1 MVRNSQSNNQE
12 IKKRLYLISTPI
24 GNLSDITLRAID
36 ILRKSEY
43 ILCEDTRISK
53 NLLEK
58 YEIKSKLI
66 SNHKFNEKKNI
77 NKILGLLKD
86 GSIISLISDAG
97 TPAISDPGK
106 LLVQECIS
114 NDIPIT
120 PIPGASSV
128 ISSLSISGFSDK
140 FIFFGFLEEK
150 KNKLIKDLEFLSKM
164 DCSIVLFIPPK
175 KLIKNLEIVINFFKK
190 REIVLCREMTKIH
203 EEFIRCKVEDL
214 KKIKI
219 YDKGELTIVISEIKE
234 STNSFGF
241 LTESDKKIIKM
252 MLKNKSIKDI
262 IKKFSSK
269 KIPKKVIYDFCLKLK
284 NEK

>member
-1 MVRNSQSNNQE
+1 MISQSQ
-12 IKKRLYLISTPI
+12 KKGLYLVSTPI
-24 GNLSDITLRAID
+24 GNLGDLTIRALE
-36 ILRKSEY
+36 ILKNSEL
-43 ILCEDTRISK
+43 ILCEDTRVSIK
-53 NLLEK
+53 LLNHFN
-58 YEIKSKLI
+58 IKTKLI
-66 SNHKFNEKKNI
+66 AFHKFNERKKIKDII
-77 NKILGLLKD
+77 NHLMNGK
-86 GSIISLISDAG
+86 IISLISDAG

-128 ISSLSISGFSDK
+128 ITSLSISGFSDK

-150 KNKLIKDLEFLSKM
+150 KNKLIKELEFLSKM
-164 DCSIVLFIPPK
+164 NCSIVLFIPPK
-175 KLIKNLEIVINFFKK
+175 KLIKNLESVINFFSK
-190 REIVLCREMTKIH
+190 REIVLCKEMTKIH

-241 LTESDKKIIKM
+241 LNESDKKIIKT

-262 IKKFSSK
+262 IKKFSNK
-269 KIPKKVIYDFCLKLK
+269 KIPKKIIYDFCLKLK

>member
-1 MVRNSQSNNQE
+1 MISQSQ
-12 IKKRLYLISTPI
+12 KKGLYLVSTPI
-24 GNLSDITLRAID
+24 GNLGDLTIRALE
-36 ILRKSEY
+36 ILKNSEL
-43 ILCEDTRISK
+43 ILCEDTRVSIK
-53 NLLEK
+53 LLNHFN
-58 YEIKSKLI
+58 IKTQLI
-66 SNHKFNEKKNI
+66 AFHKFNERKKTRDII
-77 NKILGLLKD
+77 NHLINGK
-86 GSIISLISDAG
+86 IISLISDAG

-128 ISSLSISGFSDK
+128 ITSLSISGFSDK

-150 KNKLIKDLEFLSKM
+150 KNKLIKELEFLSKM

-175 KLIKNLEIVINFFKK
+175 KLIKNLEIIINFFKK

-241 LTESDKKIIKM
+241 LTESDKKIIKT

-262 IKKFSSK
+262 IKKFSNKKISK
-269 KIPKKVIYDFCLKLK
+269 KIIYDFCLKLK

>member
-1 MVRNSQSNNQE
+1 MISQSQ
-12 IKKRLYLISTPI
+12 KKGLYLVSTPI
-24 GNLSDITLRAID
+24 GNLGDLTFRALE
-36 ILRKSEY
+36 ILKNSEL
-43 ILCEDTRISK
+43 ILCEDTRVSIK
-53 NLLEK
+53 LLNHFN
-58 YEIKSKLI
+58 IKTQLI
-66 SNHKFNEKKNI
+66 AFHKFNERKKTKDIMNH
-77 NKILGLLKD
+77 LKN
-86 GSIISLISDAG
+86 GKIISLISDAG
-97 TPAISDPGK
+97 TPTISDPGK

-150 KNKLIKDLEFLSKM
+150 KNKLIKELEILSKM

-234 STNSFGF
+234 STNPFGF
-241 LTESDKKIIKM
+241 LTESDKKIIKI

-262 IKKFSSK
+262 IKKFSNK
-269 KIPKKVIYDFCLKLK
+269 KIPKKIIYDFCLKLK
-284 NEK
+284 NVK

>member
-1 MVRNSQSNNQE
+1 MISQSQ
-12 IKKRLYLISTPI
+12 KKGLYLVSTPI
-24 GNLSDITLRAID
+24 GNLGDLTIRALEILKNSDL
-36 ILRKSEY
+36 
-43 ILCEDTRISK
+43 ILCEDTRVSIK
-53 NLLEK
+53 LLN
-58 YEIKSKLI
+58 YYNIKTQLLSF
-66 SNHKFNEKKNI
+66 HKFNEKK
-77 NKILGLLKD
+77 KTKD
-86 GSIISLISDAG
+86 IITDLIGGKMISLISDAG

-106 LLVQECIS
+106 ILVKECINNNIS
-114 NDIPIT
+114 IT

-128 ISSLSISGFSDK
+128 ITSLSISGFSDK
-140 FIFFGFLEEK
+140 FIFYGFLEEK
-150 KNKLIKDLEFLSKM
+150 KNKLTKELEFLSKI
-164 DCSIVLFIPPK
+164 DCSIVIFIPPK
-175 KLIKNLEIVINFFKK
+175 KLIKNLGILIDFFSK
-190 REIVLCREMTKIH
+190 REIVLCREMTKLH

-241 LTESDKKIIKM
+241 LTESDKKIIKT

-269 KIPKKVIYDFCLKLK
+269 KIPKKIIYDSCLKLK

>member
-1 MVRNSQSNNQE
+1 MISQSQ
-12 IKKRLYLISTPI
+12 KKGLYLVSTPI
-24 GNLSDITLRAID
+24 GNLGDLTFRAQE
-36 ILRKSEY
+36 ILKNSEL
-43 ILCEDTRISK
+43 ILCEDTRVSIK
-53 NLLEK
+53 LLNHFN
-58 YEIKSKLI
+58 IKTQLI
-66 SNHKFNEKKNI
+66 AFHKFNERKKTKDIMNH
-77 NKILGLLKD
+77 LKN
-86 GSIISLISDAG
+86 GKIISLISDAG
-97 TPAISDPGK
+97 TPTISDPGK

-128 ISSLSISGFSDK
+128 ITSLSISGFSDK

-150 KNKLIKDLEFLSKM
+150 KSKLIKELEFLSKM

-175 KLIKNLEIVINFFKK
+175 KLIKNLELIINYFSK

-262 IKKFSSK
+262 IKKFSNK
-269 KIPKKVIYDFCLKLK
+269 KIPKKIIYDFCLKLK

>member
-1 MVRNSQSNNQE
+1 MISQSQ
-12 IKKRLYLISTPI
+12 KKGLYLVSTPI
-24 GNLSDITLRAID
+24 GNLGDLTIRALE
-36 ILRKSEY
+36 ILKNSEL
-43 ILCEDTRISK
+43 ILCEDTRVSIK
-53 NLLEK
+53 LLNH
-58 YEIKSKLI
+58 YNIKTQLI
-66 SNHKFNEKKNI
+66 SFHKFNEKKKTKEII
-77 NKILGLLKD
+77 NELLSGKKV
-86 GSIISLISDAG
+86 SLISDAG

-106 LLVQECIS
+106 ILVKECIS
-114 NDIPIT
+114 NDIPVT

-128 ISSLSISGFSDK
+128 ITSLSISGFSDK

-150 KNKLIKDLEFLSKM
+150 KNKLIKELEFLSKI
-164 DCSIVLFIPPK
+164 DCSIVIFIPPK
-175 KLIKNLEIVINFFKK
+175 KLIKNFETFINFFKK

-241 LTESDKKIIKM
+241 LNESDKKIIKM

-262 IKKFSSK
+262 IKKFSNK
-269 KIPKKVIYDFCLKLK
+269 KIPKKIIYDFCLKLK

>member
-1 MVRNSQSNNQE
+1 MISQSQ
-12 IKKRLYLISTPI
+12 KKGLYLVSTPI
-24 GNLSDITLRAID
+24 GNLGDLTIRALE
-36 ILRKSEY
+36 ILKNSEL
-43 ILCEDTRISK
+43 ILCEDTRVSIK
-53 NLLEK
+53 LLNHFN
-58 YEIKSKLI
+58 IKTQLI
-66 SNHKFNEKKNI
+66 AFHKFNERKKT
-77 NKILGLLKD
+77 KD
-86 GSIISLISDAG
+86 IMNHLMNGKIISLISDAG

-120 PIPGASSV
+120 PIPGTSSV
-128 ISSLSISGFSDK
+128 ITSLSISGFSDK

-150 KNKLIKDLEFLSKM
+150 KNKLIKELEFLSKM

-262 IKKFSSK
+262 IKKFSNK
-269 KIPKKVIYDFCLKLK
+269 KIPKKIIYDFCLKLK

>member
-1 MVRNSQSNNQE
+1 MISQSQ
-12 IKKRLYLISTPI
+12 KKGLYLVSTPI
-24 GNLSDITLRAID
+24 GNLGDLTIRALE
-36 ILRKSEY
+36 ILKNSEL
-43 ILCEDTRISK
+43 ILCEDTRVSIK
-53 NLLEK
+53 LLNH
-58 YEIKSKLI
+58 YNIKTQLI
-66 SNHKFNEKKNI
+66 SFHKFNEKKKTKEII
-77 NKILGLLKD
+77 NELLSGKKV
-86 GSIISLISDAG
+86 SLISDAG

-106 LLVQECIS
+106 ILVKECIS
-114 NDIPIT
+114 NDIPVT

-128 ISSLSISGFSDK
+128 ITSLSISGFSDK

-150 KNKLIKDLEFLSKM
+150 KNKLIKDLKFLSKM

-241 LTESDKKIIKM
+241 LTESDKKIIKT

>member
-1 MVRNSQSNNQE
+1 MISQSQ
-12 IKKRLYLISTPI
+12 KKGLYLVSTPI
-24 GNLSDITLRAID
+24 GNLGDLTMRALE
-36 ILRKSEY
+36 ILKNSEL
-43 ILCEDTRISK
+43 ILCEDTRVSIK
-53 NLLEK
+53 LLNHFN
-58 YEIKSKLI
+58 IKTQLVAF
-66 SNHKFNEKKNI
+66 HKFNERKKT
-77 NKILGLLKD
+77 KD
-86 GSIISLISDAG
+86 IVNHLMNGKIISLISDAG

-128 ISSLSISGFSDK
+128 ITSLSISGFSDK

-175 KLIKNLEIVINFFKK
+175 KLIKNLELVINYFSK

-234 STNSFGF
+234 GTNTFGS
-241 LTESDKKIIKM
+241 LTESDKKIIKK

-262 IKKFSSK
+262 IKKFSNK
-269 KIPKKVIYDFCLKLK
+269 KIPKKIIYNFCLKLK
-284 NEK
+284 NEN

>member
-1 MVRNSQSNNQE
+1 MISQSQ
-12 IKKRLYLISTPI
+12 KKGLYLVSTPI
-24 GNLSDITLRAID
+24 GNLGDLSIRALE
-36 ILRKSEY
+36 ILKNSEL
-43 ILCEDTRISK
+43 ILCEDTRVSIK
-53 NLLEK
+53 LLNHFN
-58 YEIKSKLI
+58 IKTQLTAF
-66 SNHKFNEKKNI
+66 HKFNERKKT
-77 NKILGLLKD
+77 KD
-86 GSIISLISDAG
+86 IMNHLMNGKIISLISDAG
-97 TPAISDPGK
+97 TPTISDPGK
-106 LLVQECIS
+106 LLVRECIS
-114 NDIPIT
+114 NNIPIT

-128 ISSLSISGFSDK
+128 ITSLSISGFSDK

-150 KNKLIKDLEFLSKM
+150 KNKLIKELEFLSKM

-241 LTESDKKIIKM
+241 LNESDKKIIKM

-262 IKKFSSK
+262 IKKFSNK
-269 KIPKKVIYDFCLKLK
+269 KIPKKIIYDFCLKLK

>member
-1 MVRNSQSNNQE
+1 MISQSQKNG
-12 IKKRLYLISTPI
+12 LYLVSTPI
-24 GNLSDITLRAID
+24 GNLGDLTIRALE
-36 ILRKSEY
+36 ILKNSEL
-43 ILCEDTRISK
+43 ILCEDTRVSIK
-53 NLLEK
+53 LLNHFN
-58 YEIKSKLI
+58 IKTQLI
-66 SNHKFNEKKNI
+66 AFHKFNERKKTKDII
-77 NKILGLLKD
+77 NHLMNGK
-86 GSIISLISDAG
+86 IISLISDAG

-106 LLVQECIS
+106 ILVQECIS
-114 NDIPIT
+114 NNIPIT
-120 PIPGASSV
+120 PIPGVSSV
-128 ISSLSISGFSDK
+128 ITSLSISGFSDK

-164 DCSIVLFIPPK
+164 DCSIVLFISPK

-241 LTESDKKIIKM
+241 LAESDKKIIKT

-269 KIPKKVIYDFCLKLK
+269 KIPKKIIYDFCLKLK
-284 NEK
+284 NEN

>member
-1 MVRNSQSNNQE
+1 MISQSQ
-12 IKKRLYLISTPI
+12 KKGLYLVSTPI
-24 GNLSDITLRAID
+24 GNLGDLTIRALE
-36 ILRKSEY
+36 ILKNSEL
-43 ILCEDTRISK
+43 ILCEDTRVSIK
-53 NLLEK
+53 LLNHFN
-58 YEIKSKLI
+58 IKTQLI
-66 SNHKFNEKKNI
+66 AFHKFNERKKTKDII
-77 NKILGLLKD
+77 NHLMD
-86 GSIISLISDAG
+86 GKIISLISDAG

-106 LLVQECIS
+106 LLIKECIS
-114 NDIPIT
+114 NDIPVT

-128 ISSLSISGFSDK
+128 ITSLSISGFSDK

-150 KNKLIKDLEFLSKM
+150 KNKLIKELEFLSKM

-262 IKKFSSK
+262 IKKFSNK
-269 KIPKKVIYDFCLKLK
+269 KIPKKIIYDFCLKLK

>member
-1 MVRNSQSNNQE
+1 MISQSQ
-12 IKKRLYLISTPI
+12 KKGLYLVSTPI
-24 GNLSDITLRAID
+24 GNLGDLTFRALE
-36 ILRKSEY
+36 ILKNSEL
-43 ILCEDTRISK
+43 ILCEDTRVSIK
-53 NLLEK
+53 LLNHFN
-58 YEIKSKLI
+58 IKTQLI
-66 SNHKFNEKKNI
+66 AFHKFNERKKTKDII
-77 NKILGLLKD
+77 NHLMNGK
-86 GSIISLISDAG
+86 IISLISDAG

-128 ISSLSISGFSDK
+128 ITSLSISGFSDK

-262 IKKFSSK
+262 IKKFSNK
-269 KIPKKVIYDFCLKLK
+269 KIPKKIIYDFCLKLK

>member
-1 MVRNSQSNNQE
+1 MISQSQ
-12 IKKRLYLISTPI
+12 KKGLYLVSTPI
-24 GNLSDITLRAID
+24 GNLGDLTIRALE
-36 ILRKSEY
+36 ILKNSEL
-43 ILCEDTRISK
+43 ILCEDTRVSIK
-53 NLLEK
+53 LLNHFN
-58 YEIKSKLI
+58 IKTQLI
-66 SNHKFNEKKNI
+66 AFHKFNERKKT
-77 NKILGLLKD
+77 KD
-86 GSIISLISDAG
+86 IMNHLMNGKIISLISDAG

-128 ISSLSISGFSDK
+128 ITSLSISGFSDK

-150 KNKLIKDLEFLSKM
+150 KNKLIKELEFLSKM

-175 KLIKNLEIVINFFKK
+175 KLIKNLEIIINFFKK

-262 IKKFSSK
+262 IKKFSNK
-269 KIPKKVIYDFCLKLK
+269 KIPKKIIYDFCLKLK

>member
-1 MVRNSQSNNQE
+1 MISQSQ
-12 IKKRLYLISTPI
+12 KKGLYLVSTPI
-24 GNLSDITLRAID
+24 GNLGDLTIRALE
-36 ILRKSEY
+36 ILKNSEL
-43 ILCEDTRISK
+43 ILCEDTRVSIK
-53 NLLEK
+53 LLNHFN
-58 YEIKSKLI
+58 IKTQLI
-66 SNHKFNEKKNI
+66 AFHKFNERKKT
-77 NKILGLLKD
+77 KD
-86 GSIISLISDAG
+86 IMNHLMNGKIISLISDAG

-128 ISSLSISGFSDK
+128 ITSLSISGFSDK

-150 KNKLIKDLEFLSKM
+150 KNKLIKELEFLSKM

-241 LTESDKKIIKM
+241 LTESDKKIIKA

-269 KIPKKVIYDFCLKLK
+269 KIPKKIIYDFCLKLK

>member
-1 MVRNSQSNNQE
+1 MISQSQ
-12 IKKRLYLISTPI
+12 KKGLYLVSTPI
-24 GNLSDITLRAID
+24 GNLGDLTIRALE
-36 ILRKSEY
+36 ILKNSEL
-43 ILCEDTRISK
+43 ILCEDTRVSIK
-53 NLLEK
+53 LLNHFN
-58 YEIKSKLI
+58 IKTQLI
-66 SNHKFNEKKNI
+66 AFHKFNERKKTKDII
-77 NKILGLLKD
+77 NHLMNGK
-86 GSIISLISDAG
+86 IISLISDAG

-128 ISSLSISGFSDK
+128 ITSLSISGFSDK

-150 KNKLIKDLEFLSKM
+150 KNKLIQELEFLSKM

-241 LTESDKKIIKM
+241 LNESDKKIIKI

-262 IKKFSSK
+262 IKKFSNKKISK
-269 KIPKKVIYDFCLKLK
+269 KIIYDFCLKLK

>member
-1 MVRNSQSNNQE
+1 MISQSQ
-12 IKKRLYLISTPI
+12 KKRLYLVSTPI
-24 GNLSDITLRAID
+24 GNLGDLTIRALE
-36 ILRKSEY
+36 ILKNSEL
-43 ILCEDTRISK
+43 ILCEDTRVSIK
-53 NLLEK
+53 LLNHFN
-58 YEIKSKLI
+58 IKTQLI
-66 SNHKFNEKKNI
+66 AFHKFNERKKTKDII
-77 NKILGLLKD
+77 NHLMNGK
-86 GSIISLISDAG
+86 IISLISDAG
-97 TPAISDPGK
+97 TPTISDPGK

-120 PIPGASSV
+120 PIPGTSSV
-128 ISSLSISGFSDK
+128 ITSLSISGFSDK

-150 KNKLIKDLEFLSKM
+150 KSKLIKELEFLSKM

-175 KLIKNLEIVINFFKK
+175 KLIKNLELIINYFSK

-262 IKKFSSK
+262 IKKFSNK
-269 KIPKKVIYDFCLKLK
+269 KIPKKIIYDFCLKLK

>member
-1 MVRNSQSNNQE
+1 MISQSQ
-12 IKKRLYLISTPI
+12 KKGLYLVSTPI
-24 GNLSDITLRAID
+24 GNLGDLTIRALE
-36 ILRKSEY
+36 ILKNSEL
-43 ILCEDTRISK
+43 ILCEDTRVSIK
-53 NLLEK
+53 LLNHFN
-58 YEIKSKLI
+58 IKTQLI
-66 SNHKFNEKKNI
+66 AFHKFNERKKT
-77 NKILGLLKD
+77 KD
-86 GSIISLISDAG
+86 IMNHLMNGKIISLISDAG

-120 PIPGASSV
+120 PIPGVSSV
-128 ISSLSISGFSDK
+128 ITSLSISGFSDK

-150 KNKLIKDLEFLSKM
+150 KNKLIKELEFLSKM

-175 KLIKNLEIVINFFKK
+175 KLIKNLEIIINFFKK

-234 STNSFGF
+234 NTNSFGF

-262 IKKFSSK
+262 IKKFSNK
-269 KIPKKVIYDFCLKLK
+269 KIPKKTIYDFCLKLK

>member
-1 MVRNSQSNNQE
+1 MISQSQ
-12 IKKRLYLISTPI
+12 KKGLYLVSTPI
-24 GNLSDITLRAID
+24 GNLGDLTIRALE
-36 ILRKSEY
+36 ILKNSEL
-43 ILCEDTRISK
+43 ILCEDTRVSIK
-53 NLLEK
+53 LLNH
-58 YEIKSKLI
+58 YNIKTQLI
-66 SNHKFNEKKNI
+66 SFHKFNEKKKTKEII
-77 NKILGLLKD
+77 NELLSGKKV
-86 GSIISLISDAG
+86 SLISDAG

-106 LLVQECIS
+106 ILVKECIS
-114 NDIPIT
+114 NDIPVT

-128 ISSLSISGFSDK
+128 ITSLSISGFSDK

-150 KNKLIKDLEFLSKM
+150 KNKLIKELEFLSKM

-234 STNSFGF
+234 STNPFGF

-262 IKKFSSK
+262 IKKFSNK
-269 KIPKKVIYDFCLKLK
+269 KIPKKAIYAFCLKIK
-284 NEK
+284 NEN

>member
-1 MVRNSQSNNQE
+1 MISQSQ
-12 IKKRLYLISTPI
+12 KKGLYLVSTPI
-24 GNLSDITLRAID
+24 GNLGDLTIRALEILKNSDL
-36 ILRKSEY
+36 
-43 ILCEDTRISK
+43 ILCEDTRVSIK
-53 NLLEK
+53 LLN
-58 YEIKSKLI
+58 YYNIKTQLLSF
-66 SNHKFNEKKNI
+66 HKFNEKK
-77 NKILGLLKD
+77 KTKD
-86 GSIISLISDAG
+86 IITDLIGGKMISLISDAG

-106 LLVQECIS
+106 ILVKECINS
-114 NDIPIT
+114 NIPIT

-128 ISSLSISGFSDK
+128 ITSLSISGFSDK
-140 FIFFGFLEEK
+140 FIFYGFLEEK
-150 KNKLIKDLEFLSKM
+150 KNKLTKELEFLSKI
-164 DCSIVLFIPPK
+164 DCSIVIFIPPK
-175 KLIKNLEIVINFFKK
+175 KLIKNLEIITNFFSK

-241 LTESDKKIIKM
+241 LTESDKKIIKT

>member
-1 MVRNSQSNNQE
+1 MISQSQ
-12 IKKRLYLISTPI
+12 KKGLYLVSTPI
-24 GNLSDITLRAID
+24 GNLGDLTIRALE
-36 ILRKSEY
+36 ILKNSEL
-43 ILCEDTRISK
+43 ILCEDTRVSIK
-53 NLLEK
+53 LLNHFN
-58 YEIKSKLI
+58 IKTQLI
-66 SNHKFNEKKNI
+66 AFHKFNERKKI
-77 NKILGLLKD
+77 KD
-86 GSIISLISDAG
+86 IMNHLMNGKIISLISDAG

-114 NDIPIT
+114 NDIPII

-128 ISSLSISGFSDK
+128 ITSLSISGFSDK

-150 KNKLIKDLEFLSKM
+150 KNKLIKELEFLSKM

-175 KLIKNLEIVINFFKK
+175 KLIKNLEIIINFFKK

-234 STNSFGF
+234 SINSFGF

-252 MLKNKSIKDI
+252 MLRNKSIKDI
-262 IKKFSSK
+262 IKKFSNK
-269 KIPKKVIYDFCLKLK
+269 KIPKKIIYDFCLKLK